1 MKNLEIER
9 LVEANWINPNPT
21 SNSFP
26 ATLQIILEDKVGVF
40 AEITRVIAND
50 GLPMIAIN
58 ARKDKKH
65 NAVAVVTVEISNHNQ
80 LNLLINHIESLP
92 NTIKVF
98 RTTI

>member
-1 MKNLEIER
+1 
-9 LVEANWINPNPT
+9 
-21 SNSFP
+21 
-26 ATLQIILEDKVGVF
+26 
-40 AEITRVIAND
+40 
-50 GLPMIAIN
+50 MIAIN